1 MTDAS
6 HNESP
11 PLARHRLSGAPAC
24 LGAMLVRLGFLVFL
38 VALVGCNRGPKMVQV
53 RGKVLAD
60 DGSVITRGVREIRFE
75 PMDDTTAVM
84 RRTAI
89 AQIKDDG
96 SFELFTRRPGDGV
109 LPGKYAVTIS
119 VIKAPRDPVS
129 LIDEQ
134 YSVSATTPYHETIED
149 NVSDLL

>member
-1 MTDAS
+1 
-6 HNESP
+6 
-11 PLARHRLSGAPAC
+11 
-24 LGAMLVRLGFLVFL
+24 
-38 VALVGCNRGPKMVQV
+38 MVQV
-53 RGKVLAD
+53 RGKVLAE
-60 DGSVITRGVREIRFE
+60 DGSTINRGLREIRFE

-89 AQIKDDG
+89 AQIMDDG

-129 LIDEQ
+129 LIDETV
-134 YSVSATTPYHETIED
+134 SVSATTPYHETIEND
-149 NVSDLL
+149 VDGLEYKVKMKQGAAK